1 MALEIPH
8 SRVADDKQTQNLD
21 RLKPWADGVDEDIA
35 ALEAADAAL
44 DSRVDALED
53 YDSYHVIGQ
62 PGQPAFENSWV
73 NYDITSYQ
81 AASFWKDRNMVH
93 IAGLVKSGSS
103 FTVFTLPSGY
113 RPPFAEFFPAATDT
127 GYGSVVVGADGH
139 VSLISGGTGWASL
152 SPISFRI

>member
-8 SRVADDKQTQNLD
+8 PRVADDKQTQNLD

-139 VSLISGGTGWASL
+139 VSLISGGTE
-152 SPISFRI
+152 